1 MKEDKAKQ
9 ARLTE
14 ELERAREQRAKL
26 TEEVKESKGE
36 LSSIRKLDDGLVT
49 ELNAKKLDQSRIED
63 RFKKAESAR
72 ADLTAKIK
80 KVQSQRDKLHQRI
93 RKYKEQELIEDSFT
107 CSFREFSADEISE
120 ATKNFSE
127 RMVIRTDTEG
137 TTYKAKIGTL
147 NVVVEFKNELSML
160 SEEEFKAQVREL
172 RSHLFALI

>member
-1 MKEDKAKQ
+1 MKEEKAKQ

-26 TEEVKESKGE
+26 TAEVKKSKGK
-36 LSSIRKLDDGLVT
+36 LSSILELDDGLVT
-49 ELNAKKLDQSRIED
+49 ELNAKKLEQSRIED

-127 RMVIRTDTEG
+127 LMVIRTDTEG

-147 NVVVEFKNELSML
+147 NAVVEFKNELSML

-172 RSHLFALI
+172 RPHMFTLT